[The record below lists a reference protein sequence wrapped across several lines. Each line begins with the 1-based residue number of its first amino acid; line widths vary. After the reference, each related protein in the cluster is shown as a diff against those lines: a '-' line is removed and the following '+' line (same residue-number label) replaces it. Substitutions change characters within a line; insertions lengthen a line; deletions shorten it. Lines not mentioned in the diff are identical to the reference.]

1 MTKKF
6 LYSTVLVAVTSL
18 LPLGSLSADEN
29 CPVFQSKQDINPFQ
43 SAVQSA
49 VLQHFKQGDRYT
61 FKFLGHTWF
70 IETKGYNS
78 ISQTNIPKK
87 AKYLITLI
95 DSTRSEHEGPK
106 LRCYYK
112 AKYQLVY
119 APETTGE
126 FDFHMTRVIQ

>member
-1 MTKKF
+1 MIKNF
-6 LYSTVLVAVTSL
+6 LYSTILVAVASL
-18 LPLGSLSADEN
+18 WPLSSLSADEN
-29 CPVFQSKQDINPFQ
+29 CPVFQSKQDINPFE
-43 SAVQSA
+43 SGVKNA

-95 DSTRSEHEGPK
+95 NSTSSEHEGPK

-112 AKYQLVY
+112 AKYQLIY
-119 APETTGE
+119 APEATGE